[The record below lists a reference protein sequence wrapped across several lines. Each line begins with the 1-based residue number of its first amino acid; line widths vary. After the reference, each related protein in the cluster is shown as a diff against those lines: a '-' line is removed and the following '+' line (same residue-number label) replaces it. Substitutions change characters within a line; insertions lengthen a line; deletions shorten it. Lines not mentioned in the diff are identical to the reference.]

1 MGTDV
6 IRCSNI
12 LQKEV
17 PKEGNTKD
25 RKEAISKE
33 IEIEKFSELINN
45 TDPFDP
51 RSLMNP
57 KQER

>member
-1 MGTDV
+1 M

-12 LQKEV
+12 LRKEV
-17 PKEGNTKD
+17 NTKD
-25 RKEAISKE
+25 RKEAIFKE
-33 IEIEKFSELINN
+33 KEIEKFSELINN

-51 RSLMNP
+51 RSVMNP

>member
-1 MGTDV
+1 M

-12 LQKEV
+12 LRKEV
-17 PKEGNTKD
+17 PKEDNTKD
-25 RKEAISKE
+25 RKEAIFKE
-33 IEIEKFSELINN
+33 KEIEKFSELINN

-51 RSLMNP
+51 RNVMNP